1 MTERRLAYRVAE
13 AAELVGVSRTKMYE
27 LIAAGDMPTIKIGSA
42 VRVPADALR
51 EWIAERMQAAAK

>member
-1 MTERRLAYRVAE
+1 VTERLAYRVAE
-13 AAELVGVSRTKMYE
+13 AAGLVGISRTKMYE

-51 EWIAERMQAAAK
+51 EWIAAHTQATAK